1 MKFSLLEN
9 ILFIAMGLL
18 AFGSLVMYFRS
29 QIDLLP
35 VIVMSGFFA
44 LHASARMMRKEG
56 NANSDETADE

>member
-29 QIDLLP
+29 QMDLLP
-35 VIVMSGFFA
+35 VIVMSGFFVV
-44 LHASARMMRKEG
+44 HASARRMRKEG
-56 NANSDETADE
+56 NTNSDKTADE